1 MTNTYRFAM
10 ERFTPEDT
18 VEGVIGD
25 ESGNALVDLNKS
37 VRYRN
42 ERVDNNSPSPGRR
55 LRFERRLIA
64 RYN

>member
-10 ERFTPEDT
+10 EHFTPEDT

-37 VRYRN
+37 VRYRMS
-42 ERVDNNSPSPGRR
+42 V
-55 LRFERRLIA
+55 
-64 RYN
+64 